1 MTEINNLAYDL
12 VDSIYALRALY
23 ALGHPRDHAGEP
35 NLYLGRE
42 EYRCLRL
49 ADDYFFR
56 SRWNLQNTRQNEFMD
71 MPVFV
76 VDAKNHLNV
85 G

>member
-1 MTEINNLAYDL
+1 MTEANNTAYDL
-12 VDSIYALRALY
+12 VDSIYALRDLHDCNNAFS
-23 ALGHPRDHAGEP
+23 ANP
-35 NLYLGRE
+35 NLYLGEE
-42 EYRCLRL
+42 EYRCLRM

-56 SRWNLQNTRQNEFMD
+56 SRWNFQNIRQNEFMG